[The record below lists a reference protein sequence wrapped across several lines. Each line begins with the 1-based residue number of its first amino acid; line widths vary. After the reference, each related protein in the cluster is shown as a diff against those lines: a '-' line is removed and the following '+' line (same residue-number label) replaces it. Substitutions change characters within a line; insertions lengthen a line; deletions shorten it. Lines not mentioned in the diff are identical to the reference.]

1 MHMKKSLLFIFAAI
15 GFVLATQA
23 QTNKNFEKA
32 VAMELVA
39 ANLQQI
45 GLPVEELKNAEVSSA
60 YYTESSGSTMVY
72 LQQTYKGIPVFNKML
87 VLAFK
92 NGQLIS
98 KAGYFID
105 KMDEL
110 TSSASATPL
119 LSVSRAVQFA
129 FAEQKVKTAVTGN
142 PIIAA
147 NGKIYD
153 FGKLAGGSENTTAEL
168 MWFPVEKEKLERV
181 KLVWQVQVSPPK
193 VDDVWQVRV
202 DAATGK
208 IISKYNIL
216 VTEQFG
222 KQQAF
227 TYVTERQ
234 DKTPGVINTKYN
246 PGFTKTESPSL
257 VSTANYMVIPYP
269 LEAPSFGTA
278 AMRTNPWANAAGNAS
293 SLGWHNDGTVDY
305 TISRGNNVWAT
316 EDTIATNQN
325 LGLPATS
332 STSPDPLNFIT
343 PPNYNVEPS
352 RNPAMQQFCIT
363 NLFYWNNVIHDLSYL
378 YGFDEVSGNFQANN
392 QGRGGNGNDHVMAL
406 AQSGAAGHIGN
417 NANFLTPVDGGRGR
431 MRMYLFNEIST
442 TNLLVNTPVVIGGS
456 YTAIESGFSTANK
469 LGNVGPVTGQVVYY
483 NDDATGA
490 THFACGTPVPAGS
503 VAGKIALIDRGFGGA
518 TCTATVPF
526 TTKVLNAQNAGAIAV
541 IMVNN
546 VAGDPI
552 VMGGTDNTITIPAVM
567 ISQSDGSIFA
577 AQLANNVNVT
587 LSGTVPQPRDGD
599 LDNGIISHEFGHGI
613 SNRFTGGPGNSSC
626 LQNAEQGGE
635 GWGDYMGLMF
645 TTNWATAT
653 MGDGAIGRGVGT
665 YVVGQ
670 LPTGAG
676 IRNFKYSTNIVLNPL
691 TYANMGTGTIGT
703 EVHNIGEIWCVAL
716 WEMTWG
722 IIQQENSINPNLYNF
737 SLGNTGGNSI
747 ALKLVMEGMRLQP
760 CSPGYI
766 DARNA
771 ILTADRNLYGGRHQ
785 CAIWTAFAKRGM
797 GYSASQGSS
806 FSATDQ
812 TAATDLPPAPTVTGQ
827 PTDVTVL
834 AGANATFTVTATP
847 PINGAFIY
855 YNWQVSTN
863 GGASWADVSPA
874 VTTSSI
880 TLNAVTLAMNGN
892 KYRCILTQ
900 GCATTTSGVATL
912 TVSTPSGFTFTTP
925 APATTTCPAPATM
938 AITLN
943 TTSVGGFTTPINL
956 SATAGV
962 PGGTNVTYSV
972 NPVTPGNSTVVT
984 LNNTNTLTAGTYVI
998 TITGIAGASN
1008 QTVNLTYTINAGTGP
1023 TITGQPTTQTVCAG
1037 SNASFSITSAAAT
1050 GFQWQVSTDGGGTW
1064 TNVSGAT
1071 APTLTLTAVTAGMNN
1086 NQYRCIASTL
1096 CGTTNSNGA
1105 ILTVNS
1111 PAAITAQPQNTS
1123 ACSGS
1128 NATFTVTATGTG
1140 LTYQWELSTDGGA
1153 NYNAI
1158 GGATSASFTA
1168 TAVTVGMNNNRYR
1181 CVVTSS
1187 GVCVPAFVT
1196 STGAILTVVSS
1207 LSITSQPADVTV
1219 CEGAT
1224 INFTVAA
1231 SGATITYQWQLSTDG
1246 GATFNNIGGATAA
1259 TFTITGVTAA
1269 QNGHKFRCQ
1278 VTSPCGN
1285 ATSNI
1290 VTLTVNTLPAIT
1302 AQPQNVNLCAGSN
1315 NTFSV
1320 TATGTAITYQWQLS
1334 TNGCAGPWNNIG
1346 GATSSSFT
1354 LTSITVGQNNTG
1366 YRCVVSGTCA
1376 PAATSNCALLT
1387 VVSSVTITT
1396 QPANQIVCEG
1406 SGASFTAA
1414 ASGAGLTYQWQLSTN
1429 SGGTWTNIGGA
1440 TNATYSTG
1448 ATTFAMNGNQYRCI
1462 ISNGVCPTPG
1472 TTNAAT
1478 LTVNTL
1484 PIVTTNPQSAA
1495 ICVGGNNT
1503 FSVTATGT
1511 GITYQWQLS
1520 TDGGATYN
1528 SIGGATASGFTVSSA
1543 TLVMNN
1549 NRYRCVVSGT
1559 CTPAATSATATLT
1572 VNAAV
1577 TVSSN
1582 PANAELCSGSN
1593 ATFNVAGVS
1602 VPAIIYQWQVS
1613 TDGGTAYNNIAGA
1626 NSSSLIVNSVT
1637 TAMNNNRYR
1646 CLLSN
1651 ATCTVAATSG
1661 AAILIVRQNPT
1672 VGLTQS
1678 PVLATLLPGQTTTLT
1693 ATATSGTGGTFS
1705 NVWTYNSSPL
1715 TVSGNSYVVDIEHTG
1730 AYQVRLQETWPST
1743 LVCSA
1748 NSQVITITAG
1758 VSSNLF
1764 VFPSPNNGN
1773 FSVSYYN
1780 NGGAATQR
1788 TLAIFDSKGS
1798 MVFNKA
1804 FNISGP
1810 YTLLPVN
1817 LQRASTGIYYV
1828 VIGDATGKKLAE
1840 GKVHVR

>member
-1 MHMKKSLLFIFAAI
+1 MKKSLLFIFAATC
-15 GFVLATQA
+15 FVLSTHA
-23 QTNKNFEKA
+23 QTGNSFDKA
-32 VAMELVA
+32 AAMQLVA
-39 ANLQQI
+39 ANQQQI
-45 GLPVEELKNAEVSSA
+45 DVSAEGLKNADVSST
-60 YYTESSGSTMVY
+60 YFIQSTGVTMVY
-72 LQQTYKGIPVFNKML
+72 LQQTYKSIPVFNKML
-87 VLAFK
+87 VFAFR
-92 NGQLIS
+92 NGQLVS
-98 KAGYFID
+98 KAGQFID

-110 TSSASATPL
+110 TASSAPTPS
-119 LSVSRAVQFA
+119 LSVSRAVELA
-129 FAEQKVKTAVTGN
+129 FAEQKVKKAVTGN
-142 PIIAA
+142 PAILSA
-147 NGKIYD
+147 NGKVYD

-168 MWFPVEKEKLERV
+168 MWFPIEKEKLERV
-181 KLVWQVQVSPPK
+181 KLVWQVQVSPEK
-193 VDDVWQVRV
+193 TDDVWQVRV
-202 DAATGK
+202 DAVTGK

-222 KQQAF
+222 HN
-227 TYVTERQ
+227 TPLYVTERR
-234 DKTPGVINTKYN
+234 DNATTDINAKYN
-246 PGFTKTESPSL
+246 PGFNFNKTESPSL

-269 LEAPSFGTA
+269 LEAPSFGAA

-293 SLGWHNDGTVDY
+293 SLGWHNDGATDY

-325 LGLPATS
+325 TGLPATS
-332 STSPDPLNFIT
+332 STGPDPLNFVT

-363 NLFYWNNVIHDLSYL
+363 NLFYWNNVIHDLSYI
-378 YGFDEVSGNFQANN
+378 YGFDEPSGNFQANN
-392 QGRGGNGNDHVMAL
+392 QGRGGNGNDHVLAL

-431 MRMYLFNEIST
+431 MRMYLFT
-442 TNLLVNTPVVIGGS
+442 GTPTLLVNTPVVIAGNYGS
-456 YTAIESGFSTANK
+456 VESAFSTTNQ
-469 LGNVGPVTGQVVYY
+469 LSNVGPVTGQVVYF
-483 NDDATGA
+483 NDDAGGTTHQACLGA
-490 THFACGTPVPAGS
+490 PTNS
-503 VAGKIALIDRGFGGA
+503 VTGKIAMIDRGNCNF
-518 TCTATVPF
+518 TA
-526 TTKVLNAQNAGAIAV
+526 KVLAAQTAGAIAV
-541 IMVNN
+541 IVVNN
-546 VAGDPI
+546 VAGAPI
-552 VMGGTDNTITIPAVM
+552 VMGGGPDNSIIIPAVM
-567 ISQSDGSIFA
+567 ISQSDGAIFA
-577 AQLANNVNVT
+577 TQLASNLNVT
-587 LSGTVPQPRDGD
+587 LSNNPFDGD
-599 LDNGIISHEFGHGI
+599 LDNGIISHEFGHGV

-635 GWGDYMGLMF
+635 GWGDYLGLMY

-653 MGDGAIGRGVGT
+653 MGDGVIGKGIGT
-665 YVVGQ
+665 YVSGQ
-670 LPTGAG
+670 PTTGAG
-676 IRNFKYSTNIVLNPL
+676 IRNYRYSTSLATNPL
-691 TYANMGTGTIGT
+691 TYAHMGITGAPWLFNDGNQ
-703 EVHNIGEIWCVAL
+703 VHNIGEIWCSAL

-737 SLGNTGGNSI
+737 SLSTTGGNSI

-760 CSPGYI
+760 CSPGYL

-771 ILTADRNLYGGRHQ
+771 ILQADRNLYGGRHQ

-806 FSATDQ
+806 FSTTDH
-812 TAATDLPPAPTVTGQ
+812 TAATNLPPAPTVTGQ
-827 PTDVTVL
+827 PADVSVL

-863 GGASWADVSPA
+863 GGATWADVSPA
-874 VTTSSI
+874 VTTTTL
-880 TLNAVTLAMNGN
+880 TLNAVTAGMNGN

-900 GCATTTSGVATL
+900 GCAATTSSEATL
-912 TVSTPSGFTFTTP
+912 TVSTPSGFTFVTP
-925 APATTTCPAPATM
+925 APAVATCPAPATM
-938 AITLN
+938 AIILN

-984 LNNTNTLTAGTYVI
+984 LNGTNTLTAGTYVI
-998 TITGIAGASN
+998 TITGIAGAVT
-1008 QTVNLTYTINAGTGP
+1008 QTVNLTYTISAGTGP
-1023 TITGQPTTQTVCAG
+1023 TITGQPTAQTVCAG
-1037 SNASFSITSAAAT
+1037 SNASFSVTSAAAT
-1050 GFQWQVSTDGGGTW
+1050 GFQWQVSTDGGATW
-1064 TNVSGAT
+1064 TSIGGAT
-1071 APTLTLTAVTAGMNN
+1071 ASTLTLVAVTVVMNN
-1086 NQYRCIASTL
+1086 NQYRCITSTT
-1096 CGTTNSNGA
+1096 CGSTNSNA
-1105 ILTVNS
+1105 AVLTVNT
-1111 PAAITAQPQNTS
+1111 PATITAQPQNTS

-1153 NYNAI
+1153 NYNTI
-1158 GGATSASFTA
+1158 GGATSASFTV

-1181 CVVTSS
+1181 CIVTSS
-1187 GVCVPAFVT
+1187 GVCTPASVT
-1196 STGAILTVVSS
+1196 SAGGILTVVSS
-1207 LSITSQPADVTV
+1207 LSITSQPADVTA

-1224 INFTVAA
+1224 VSFTVAA

-1246 GATFNNIGGATAA
+1246 GATFNNIGGAAAA
-1259 TFTITGVTAA
+1259 TFTITGVVAA
-1269 QNGHKFRCQ
+1269 QNGNKFRCQ
-1278 VTSPCGN
+1278 VSSPCGN

-1290 VTLTVNTLPAIT
+1290 VTLTVNTLPVIT
-1302 AQPQNVNLCAGSN
+1302 AQPQNANLCAGSN

-1354 LTSITVGQNNTG
+1354 LTGITVGQNNTG
-1366 YRCVVSGTCA
+1366 YRCVVSGTCT

-1387 VVSSVTITT
+1387 VVSSVTITA
-1396 QPANQIVCEG
+1396 QPANQTVCEG
-1406 SGASFTAA
+1406 SNAGFTAA

-1440 TNATYSTG
+1440 TNSTYSTG
-1448 ATTFAMNGNQYRCI
+1448 ATTFAMNANQYRCI

-1484 PIVTTNPQSAA
+1484 PVVTTNPQNAA
-1495 ICVGGNNT
+1495 ICVGGSNT

-1520 TDGGATYN
+1520 TDGGASYN
-1528 SIGGATASGFTVSSA
+1528 NIGGATASSYTVSSVTIA
-1543 TLVMNN
+1543 MNN
-1549 NRYRCVVSGT
+1549 NRYRCMVSGT
-1559 CTPAATSATATLT
+1559 CPPAATSAAATLT

-1582 PANAELCSGSN
+1582 PTNVELCSGNN

-1613 TDGGTAYNNIAGA
+1613 TDGGTSYNNIAGA

-1661 AAILIVRQNPT
+1661 AAILTVRQNPT

-1758 VSSNLF
+1758 VSGNLF

-1817 LQRASTGIYYV
+1817 LQRANTGIYYV
-1828 VIGDATGKKLAE
+1828 VVGDANGKKLAE